1 MGAYNK
7 YRGQH
12 CCHNK
17 ILLKNILKNLWGFD
31 GVVIS
36 DWGGTHSTN
45 ESIFNGLDIE
55 MGTPSDKNKSER
67 YPIRIIFLETF
78 FEKIISGEVDERL
91 LNDKV
96 RRILKLMFRTSLN
109 KNRPFGSI
117 NNSKHYKT
125 AYNVATEGIVLLK
138 NSEFLLPLDKKRKLK
153 LLSLGKRKKID
164 EYWRGSSELKTD
176 KEISPFSGI
185 KKNLIMPL

>member
-1 MGAYNK
+1 MSFYGLFEEHWRGHINVEVSDRALHEIYLPAFKAAIIEGKSWAIMGAYNK

-67 YPIRIIFLETF
+67 YPYQNNFLSKPF
-78 FEKIISGEVDERL
+78 FEKIISGEVEKDWMYT
-91 LNDKV
+91 KMV
-96 RRILKLMFRTSLN
+96 M
-109 KNRPFGSI
+109 
-117 NNSKHYKT
+117 
-125 AYNVATEGIVLLK
+125 
-138 NSEFLLPLDKKRKLK
+138 
-153 LLSLGKRKKID
+153 
-164 EYWRGSSELKTD
+164 
-176 KEISPFSGI
+176 
-185 KKNLIMPL
+185 M